1 MNEIIKDINN
11 TCNLTNEEIKLINFD
26 HINEVFSELE
36 EIYEH
41 NNKYDMRWAFD
52 NASNKIKSIY
62 DNEITNLFDHHLVL
76 ESNDVVVDEI
86 IHEKKVAR
94 NRIFTLSNTFSKV
107 LHSTE
112 IIEILVAFF
121 IIMAIHYLA
130 EMFADTYSTIISIT
144 LITIFFAIFKIFIE
158 HTIVDKLMYKREI
171 YLYRKSID
179 KTKKIFELT
188 IIFYFQLSRID
199 HADLTKSNKLKKIN
213 NLVIVSHK
221 NLAQAINSD

>member
-26 HINEVFSELE
+26 HISEVFSELE

-179 KTKKIFELT
+179 KTKRIFELT